1 MVERQSKFIT
11 DKRDI
16 SQKIIGKDLLNKKP
30 VKNPKYEGVKSNIDT
45 GKSIKKVV
53 MQSDQL
59 VSKRRSE
66 LFKRV
71 KGGAIIKLLDDVVL
85 HESIYNL
92 GNQEKINVS

>member
-45 GKSIKKVV
+45 GK
-53 MQSDQL
+53 
-59 VSKRRSE
+59 
-66 LFKRV
+66 
-71 KGGAIIKLLDDVVL
+71 
-85 HESIYNL
+85 
-92 GNQEKINVS
+92 